1 MNTTSGIIL
10 AVSLII
16 IMFGMGLSLTL
27 SDFKRVMVYPK
38 AMIIG
43 QFCQIILLPLI
54 GYTIAVYLDLSPTT
68 AIGVMLLAACPGGPT
83 SNMLTYM
90 AKGDLALSVSLTA
103 VSSILT
109 IFTIP
114 IVVQFALEK
123 FSDQNL
129 MVTVDALTMVQ
140 QLFVIVLIPVGIG
153 MIVKAKSPAFATKMD
168 RPVKIASALIFILVI
183 LGVMFSIKDV
193 LMDYMKEAGLPAILL
208 NVSTMTIGFLLA
220 VVFRLSRKQA
230 ITISIETGIQNG
242 TLAITLATIALNNA
256 EYSIVPAIYGLL
268 MFVTASII
276 IFIRKP
282 LGIEDEPSE
291 DGLSLEKEP

>member
-1 MNTTSGIIL
+1 MNTTAGIIL
-10 AVSLII
+10 AISLII

-43 QFCQIILLPLI
+43 LSCQIIMLPLV
-54 GYTIAVYLDLSPTT
+54 GYIIAIYLNLSPTT

-114 IVVQFALEK
+114 IIVQFALER
-123 FSDQNL
+123 FSDQSL
-129 MVTVDALTMVQ
+129 TVTVDALTMVQ

-153 MIVKAKSPAFATKMD
+153 MIVKSKLPAFAEKME
-168 RPVKIASALIFILVI
+168 RPVKIASAFIFVLVI
-183 LGVMFSIKDV
+183 FGVMYSIKDV
-193 LMDYMKEAGLPAILL
+193 LLDYLKEAGLPAILL

-220 VVFRLSRKQA
+220 VFFRLSRPQA
-230 ITISIETGIQNG
+230 VTISIETGIQNG

-268 MFVTASII
+268 MFITATII
-276 IFIRKP
+276 ILIRKP
-282 LGIEDEPSE
+282 LGANNEP
-291 DGLSLEKEP
+291 SLEKEP

>member
-10 AVSLII
+10 AISLMI

-27 SDFKRVMVYPK
+27 SDFKRVLVYPK

-43 QFCQIILLPLI
+43 QFCQIILLPLV
-54 GYTIAVYLDLSPTT
+54 GYMIAVYLNLSPTT

-123 FSDQNL
+123 FSDQSL
-129 MVTVDALTMVQ
+129 TVTVDALTMLQ
-140 QLFVIVLIPVGIG
+140 QLLVIVIIPIGIG
-153 MIVKAKSPAFATKMD
+153 MIVKAKFPAFAEKMD
-168 RPVKIASALIFILVI
+168 RPVKIASALIFVLVI
-183 LGVMFSIKDV
+183 IGVVYSIKDV
-193 LMDYMKEAGLPAILL
+193 FMGYLQEAGLPAILL

-220 VVFRLSRKQA
+220 VFFKLSRKQA
-230 ITISIETGIQNG
+230 ISISIETGIQNG

-276 IFIRKP
+276 IFVRKP
-282 LGIEDEPSE
+282 LGVQDE
-291 DGLSLEKEP
+291 LSLDKEP